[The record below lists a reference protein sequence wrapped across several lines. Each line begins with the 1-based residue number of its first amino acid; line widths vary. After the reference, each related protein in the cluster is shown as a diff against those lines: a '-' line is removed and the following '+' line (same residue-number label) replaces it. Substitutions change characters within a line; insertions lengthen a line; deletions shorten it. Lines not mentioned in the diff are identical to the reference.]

1 MSDIGRISGPML
13 ADNLLRQ
20 DVDLAFETDL
30 LYLDVGLNNGVG
42 GIGINTD
49 AFTRNLQID
58 GKTRTVELIAPRATL
73 EGIIVENNQIK
84 TINGPLHLQAG
95 GGQNGVI
102 VMDRNEV
109 DDLYFDGN
117 VIGSKNSNV
126 NINLDPSGTGDVNFY
141 QQLDINGNLYMSG
154 NIVAD
159 GNVTVGGQIAI
170 GADPGDTVSINPVF
184 SQNLNPATTGTYSLG
199 VPGYR
204 WAAAYLSDYVD
215 LENIRIEANTLKTTI
230 SNSNLEL
237 SGSGTGG
244 VAAEELRFTNNVIS
258 NGVGTNIIF
267 NPNIIFDKNNA
278 VIVPVGTTANRS
290 TLNNGELRFNTTKN
304 NFEGYQNGNFIGFN
318 EISDSDTNTKVFIN
332 AIRSNDSNSI
342 KFQVNGA
349 LKTTIDQTKVN
360 TTRLTVNN
368 TVLIDSTISKI
379 TTQEINGDVRIEA
392 QGTGDL
398 FVEQFNI
405 SGNIISSTNQN
416 VILTTTGRG
425 YFKIVGNNAVAIPF
439 GPTITTIPPGT
450 QIGDFRLNT
459 DTNNLEVFNGVT
471 YGLSIGAS
479 QSITQN
485 QLEEII
491 DLYTIIFG

>member
-20 DVDLAFETDL
+20 DVDLAFDTDL
-30 LYLDVGLNNGVG
+30 LYLDVGLNNGIG

-73 EGIIVENNQIK
+73 EGIVVENNQIK
-84 TINGPLHLQAG
+84 TINGPLYLQAG

-267 NPNIIFDKNNA
+267 NPNVIVDKTNA
-278 VIVPVGTTANRS
+278 VVIPVGTTGNRPLLS
-290 TLNNGELRFNTTKN
+290 FGDFRFNSTKN
-304 NFEGYQNGNFIGFN
+304 SFEGFDTSNIVFSQIADV
-318 EISDSDTNTKVFIN
+318 DSNTRVYIDD
-332 AIRSNDSNSI
+332 IRSNNSNTI
-342 KFQVNGA
+342 KFQVNGTI
-349 LKTTIDQTKVN
+349 KTTIDQTKFN
-360 TTRLTVNN
+360 T
-368 TVLIDSTISKI
+368 SKI
-379 TTQEINGDVRIEA
+379 TVNDNLSIDSSVSKISTIIPNGDIRIEA

-398 FVEQFNI
+398 FVESFNF
-405 SGNIISSTNQN
+405 SGNTISSTSQN
-416 VILTTTGRG
+416 ILLNTTGRG
-425 YFKIVGNNAVAIPF
+425 YFKIVGNNGLAIPS
-439 GPTITTIPPGT
+439 GPTLTTIPPNT
-450 QIGDFRLNT
+450 QTGDFRLNT
-459 DTNNLEVFNGVT
+459 DTNELEVYNGT
-471 YGLSIGAS
+471 SYNLIIGPS
-479 QSITQN
+479 SSITQSE
-485 QLEEII
+485 LEEII